1 MGEVIEFKDFVDP
14 PNFCISAIWTDDKW
28 AVDVLDFH
36 RPDMPT
42 HAMFRE
48 IAEAL
53 VPIAGGLIHNAEGMV
68 PTDKGCIITNIT
80 IYSSGVIDLQTQPLD
95 TPKRRTWLANALDT
109 VKRDVLGKGK
119 RKRKA

>member
-1 MGEVIEFKDFVDP
+1 
-14 PNFCISAIWTDDKW
+14 
-28 AVDVLDFH
+28 
-36 RPDMPT
+36 
-42 HAMFRE
+42 
-48 IAEAL
+48 
-53 VPIAGGLIHNAEGMV
+53 MV